1 LPGASLRPGS
11 LAFNPRPRRL
21 STPTDAFELHPAIRL
36 YRTSLSAKERREEDA
51 RTLVAALPFESGIA
65 AAIRGAPR
73 HAPRATSTCTPY
85 HAAITPPRHQ
95 RRIPDQ
101 SRRAARA
108 LFHPDLEAS
117 EAAAEEAARA
127 RREAVD
133 PVKLDATRKR
143 APVASFGGAP
153 RWREEKEKE
162 SNEKEEKKERREGA
176 ADESG
181 ASHTLVPIRPRR
193 RGERRSLRTLPV
205 VSLRPPL
212 AFNPRLRRL

>member
-1 LPGASLRPGS
+1 MLIVVGIVLESSTTLNASRNRRGTRGRATRRAPRLNPPARPPRPRPRRSQTAASRRTPRRDRYSPRDAPSRSSPGAGRRRIDRLALGAFYTLVPIRPRSRCERRSLRTLPGASLRPP

-95 RRIPDQ
+95 RTYP
-101 SRRAARA
+101 
-108 LFHPDLEAS
+108 
-117 EAAAEEAARA
+117 
-127 RREAVD
+127 
-133 PVKLDATRKR
+133 
-143 APVASFGGAP
+143 
-153 RWREEKEKE
+153 
-162 SNEKEEKKERREGA
+162 
-176 ADESG
+176 
-181 ASHTLVPIRPRR
+181 
-193 RGERRSLRTLPV
+193 
-205 VSLRPPL
+205 
-212 AFNPRLRRL
+212 